1 MSWAARANFCR
12 GVRFSVGPAS
22 ITSSSMT
29 GIGGWGRDFPRL
41 LLLLLLLVEEASSS
55 FSFGGC
61 FQTKKVLTLVQIKS
75 RNIKIKSIHI
85 TCIFLLS
92 NLPTSGFG
100 GAILHL
106 WHRHSPG
113 GTSSSSKGGSLFEKD
128 IKVVYYQEY
137 MTIFSY
143 FIYALKKS
151 WTRVLKDAIFIWIT
165 KCWILG

>member
-1 MSWAARANFCR
+1 MHATSLGRSNWTGFMSWAARANFCR

-92 NLPTSGFG
+92 NYLPLVLEGLFYICDT
-100 GAILHL
+100 AILLEGLHPL
-106 WHRHSPG
+106 LREDHC
-113 GTSSSSKGGSLFEKD
+113 
-128 IKVVYYQEY
+128 
-137 MTIFSY
+137 
-143 FIYALKKS
+143 LK
-151 WTRVLKDAIFIWIT
+151 RI
-165 KCWILG
+165 